1 MRRRE
6 DLVFPIH
13 EFERR
18 LAGVRRQMA
27 DQGVD
32 VLLVT
37 TPENLTYLTA
47 FETPG
52 YFYWQGLL
60 LPLEGEP
67 VFVPRRL
74 EASGVEA
81 LTWLDLI
88 RAYEDTQDPM
98 EKLRQTLE
106 EFRWHDKRIGYEKE
120 CWFFTAGQQERLF
133 AKCPNA
139 RFVDCSGMVEAGRL
153 IKSEYEIEVMRKA
166 ARMAEVG
173 MQAGIEAVRA
183 GVREDDVAAEMY
195 HAMIKVGCQWPGLAP
210 FVASGPRGAIG
221 HATWMGRTI
230 REGDLVFLEVGGC
243 FRRYHAA
250 MMRGCYVGEPTPQLL
265 KAEQLVIE
273 AVEATLEAI
282 RPGITA
288 AEADAVNREIIA
300 KADFGGT
307 QATRSA
313 YSIGIAVPPDWGE
326 GHILSFLPG
335 EDRVLEPNMTFHL
348 IPWVQLPDQ
357 AGVGCSETIRVTEN
371 GCEVLTRF
379 ERRLFVK

>member
-1 MRRRE
+1 MLHRD

-18 LAGVRRQMA
+18 LSELRRRMA
-27 DQGVD
+27 ERGVD
-32 VLLVT
+32 VLLIT
-37 TPENLTYLTA
+37 TPENLAYLTA

-52 YFYWQGLL
+52 YFYWQGLVV
-60 LPLEGEP
+60 PLEGEP

-81 LTWLDLI
+81 LTWVELI

-98 EKLRQTLE
+98 DKLRQTLE
-106 EFRWHDKRIGYEKE
+106 EFGWQGKRIGYEKE
-120 CWFFTAGQQERLF
+120 CWYFTAGQQERLF
-133 AKCPNA
+133 AKCPA
-139 RFVDCSGMVEAGRL
+139 AKFVDCSGIVEAGRV
-153 IKSEYEIEVMRKA
+153 IKSELEIEVMRKA
-166 ARMAEVG
+166 ARMAE
-173 MQAGIEAVRA
+173 AGIRA
-183 GVREDDVAAEMY
+183 GIDAVCAGTKEDDVAAEMF
-195 HAMIKVGCQWPGLAP
+195 HAMIKMGCQWPGLAP

-230 REGDLVFLEVGGC
+230 QAGELVFLETGGC

-250 MMRGCYVGEPTPQLL
+250 IMRGCFVGEPTRQLRE
-265 KAEQLVIE
+265 AERVVIE
-273 AVEATLEAI
+273 AVEATIDAI

-288 AEADAVNREIIA
+288 AQADAVNRNIIA
-300 KADFGGT
+300 KYDFGGT

-348 IPWVQLPDQ
+348 IPWVQLAGT
-357 AGVGCSETIRVTEN
+357 AGVGCSETIRVTET
-371 GCEVLTRF
+371 GCEVLTCF
-379 ERRLFVK
+379 ERRLFAK